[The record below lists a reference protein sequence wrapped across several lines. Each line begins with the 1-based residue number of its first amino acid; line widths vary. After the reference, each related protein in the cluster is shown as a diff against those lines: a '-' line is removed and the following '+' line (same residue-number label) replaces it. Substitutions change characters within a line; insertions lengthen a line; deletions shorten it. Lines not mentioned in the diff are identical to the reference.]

1 MRAIAVYG
9 SRVPA
14 GFNIEAGG
22 MNAPMSDETKAK
34 LSVAKTGSRLDE
46 STKDKLRITSA
57 KMWASKTPE
66 QRAHTSAMLSAAL
79 KGRTHKEDHKEKLSE
94 VRKTMFASGKLLP
107 VAGFK
112 GKKHSEETKEKM
124 RLARTGRRHTAEDKE
139 KMRLQALER
148 WQNEEYRNNVLAAKG
163 YK

>member
-1 MRAIAVYG
+1 
-9 SRVPA
+9 
-14 GFNIEAGG
+14 
-22 MNAPMSDETKAK
+22 
-34 LSVAKTGSRLDE
+34 
-46 STKDKLRITSA
+46 
-57 KMWASKTPE
+57 
-66 QRAHTSAMLSAAL
+66 
-79 KGRTHKEDHKEKLSE
+79 
-94 VRKTMFASGKLLP
+94 MFASGKLLP